1 MINMDMMIMAVVL
14 VGMLWALMTDKL
26 RPGLILF
33 SAVVVLLCCGIL
45 EPKEAVEGF
54 SNRGMITVALLYL
67 VSEGVRKSGILEQI
81 TYRLLPREVKDG
93 ERISLT
99 KALARFLPMIT
110 FISAFLNNTPVVVIF
125 APMIKNWAQKV
136 KLPPAKFLIPLSYA
150 TILGGVCTLIG
161 TSTNIVVN
169 GLVQDGIAQGFVKG
183 GHSLTMFELGKVGI
197 FIALTGLFYLIM
209 ISRYLLPDNREAA
222 EDAETSKNPDVVR
235 VEAMLST
242 RFPGLGKTLR
252 EFDFYRH
259 YGATVHAIRRGGS
272 ILHGDWM
279 NQPLTKQDTLILDT
293 DHTFI
298 PTWGESR
305 VFWMLNVVGAEP
317 ELSRKKKYLALV
329 LTALMI
335 LGATVG
341 ELPVVKDLGLNIKL
355 DMFFFA
361 CVTTVVMAWTGLFS
375 PRKYTKLISWDVLI
389 TIACAFGISKGM
401 INSGLADVIGGYII
415 DLAEHARRS
424 SGGIYIMM
432 AALYLI
438 TNMFTELITN
448 NAAAALSFPLA
459 VSISNKLGMDPTPF
473 FICICV
479 AASASFS
486 TPIGYQTNL
495 IVQGVGG
502 YKFTDF
508 VKVGL
513 PMNIIVFLLSVF
525 LIPLLY

>member
-1 MINMDMMIMAVVL
+1 MSFEIIFMACVIVL
-14 VGMLWALMTDKL
+14 MLWALMTDKL

-33 SAVVVLLCCGIL
+33 SVVVSLLCVGIL
-45 EPKEAVEGF
+45 QPKEALEGF
-54 SNRGMITVALLYL
+54 CSKGMITVALLYL
-67 VSEGVRKSGILEQI
+67 VSEGVRKSGVL
-81 TYRLLPREVKDG
+81 
-93 ERISLT
+93 ERIIYYMLPSKNVSLT
-99 KALARFLPMIT
+99 KALMNFLPLIS

-125 APMIKNWAQKV
+125 GPMIKNWAK
-136 KLPPAKFLIPLSYA
+136 KMKMPPTKFLIPLSYA

-161 TSTNIVVN
+161 TSTNLVLDGLIDDAIEANIVTN
-169 GLVQDGIAQGFVKG
+169 GHTLG
-183 GHSLTMFELGKVGI
+183 MFELSKVGV

-209 ISRYLLPDNREAA
+209 ISRYLLPDKRKTALNE
-222 EDAETSKNPDVVR
+222 EEENVDSGVVY
-235 VEAMLST
+235 VEAMPST

-259 YGATVHAIRRGGS
+259 YGANVKCIKRGGT
-272 ILHGDWM
+272 LLTGDWV
-279 NQPLTKQDTLILDT
+279 NEPLTKHDTLVLEADDT
-293 DHTFI
+293 FM

-317 ELSRKKKYLALV
+317 ELSMHKKYFALV
-329 LTALMI
+329 LVALMV

-341 ELPVVKDLGLNIKL
+341 ELPFVQEWGLKVKL

-361 CVTTVVMAWTGLFS
+361 AITTVLMAWTKMFS

-401 INSGLADVIGGYII
+401 INSGLADYIADYII
-415 DLAEHARRS
+415 ALAEQARHS
-424 SGGIYIMM
+424 ENGIYIMLS
-432 AALYLI
+432 ALFVI
-438 TNMFTELITN
+438 TNIFTEVITN
-448 NAAAALSFPLA
+448 NAAAALAFPLA

-473 FICICV
+473 FVCICF
-479 AASASFS
+479 AASAAFS

-502 YKFTDF
+502 YKFKDF

-513 PMNIIVFLLSVF
+513 PLNIIVFLMSVF
-525 LIPLLY
+525 LIPLFYC